1 MSVSAGRDA
10 KEDILLEL
18 EKVESD
24 IVEVALESSVQ
35 SLYGGHIRAL
45 IQRAV
50 RELGVTGVWIK
61 AKDSGAL
68 DWVILARLEAGF
80 KRLIPGFK
88 KKLLPEQVWDFRFQV
103 PRDNLRRSRLYL
115 PGMQPD
121 LMTSASLFQP
131 DGIILDLEDSVAPS
145 EKDAARVLVRNALLA
160 VDFGACERM
169 VRINPLPAG
178 LDELSDLLDT
188 DGVDTILVP
197 KAERA
202 EEIGQLAQFI
212 REYLNRDGIAR
223 RIWLMPILENAMGI
237 WKAFEIGA
245 SCDSVCALAFGAED
259 FTKDIG
265 ARRTGE
271 GTESF
276 TARSMLVLGAR
287 AAGVQPID
295 TVFSDV
301 DDEAGLLASTKEAIG
316 LGFEG
321 KGCIHPRQVRV
332 IHDAFRPE
340 EGEFQWAVKVK
351 RAMDEAHAKGQGV
364 VALGSKMIDPPVA
377 ARALKVLKTAA
388 IYGMTAGEG
397 GGHE

>member
-24 IVEVALESSVQ
+24 IVEVALESPVQ

-45 IQRAV
+45 IQRV
-50 RELGVTGVWIK
+50 LHESGVTGVWIK
-61 AKDSGAL
+61 AKDAGAL
-68 DWVILARLEAGF
+68 DWVILARLESGL
-80 KRLIPGFK
+80 KRLIPGFRK
-88 KKLLPEQVWDFRFQV
+88 NLAPEKVWDFRPQV
-103 PRDNLRRSRLYL
+103 PRDHMRRSRLYL

-121 LMTSASLFQP
+121 LMTGAALFQP

-145 EKDAARVLVRNALLA
+145 EKDTALILVRNAILA

-178 LDELSDLLDT
+178 LGELPALLDT
-188 DGVDTILVP
+188 DGVDTLLVP

-202 EEIGQLAQFI
+202 EEIGQLARYI
-212 REYLNRDGIAR
+212 REYLNRTGNAR
-223 RIWLMPILENAMGI
+223 RIWLMPILETAMGI
-237 WKAFEIGA
+237 WKACEIGA
-245 SCDSVCALAFGAED
+245 SCDGICALAFGAED
-259 FTKDIG
+259 FSKDIG
-265 ARRTGE
+265 ARRTKQ

-276 TARSMLVLGAR
+276 AARSMLVLGAR

-301 DDEAGLLASTKEAIG
+301 DDEAGLLSSTKEAIG

-340 EGEFQWAVKVK
+340 EAEFRWAVKVK
-351 RAMDEAHAKGQGV
+351 RAMDEAHAAGRGV

-388 IYGMTAGEG
+388 FYGMVPEEG
-397 GGHE
+397 GADE